1 MRVTVLVCLSLVFS
15 MLGFALW
22 PVYLLRLG
30 EAWSLSGVEIGT
42 IGGAYFAGYVI
53 ATPFFVSS
61 TDRIDAKNV
70 FICGSLLV
78 AFASLAFSL
87 LAKGFW
93 TTLPI
98 WALSGAG
105 LAGIYMPGLQI
116 LNARFD
122 PNFRVKIVPYYTAS
136 FSLGAA
142 LSFMFMGFCMTRIAA
157 HQAMVFVA
165 LSALGSAGIVAFTVD
180 ALKPNL
186 SVKSRS
192 SVLDFKRVFSDPI
205 NVAYTLSYA
214 GHNLELFA
222 YRSWIFAL
230 IVFLGTHN
238 TNSIPET
245 TAGIVLASM
254 TVSGILAS
262 LLGAKLCLKFPR
274 HKIISGIALL
284 SVTFG
289 IAAGF
294 SLNGSLWVILL
305 LLSLYY
311 FAIML
316 DSGGLTAG
324 IVEHSDDSNRGTVLA
339 SYSMFG
345 FVGSIIGPPL
355 VGLVLDWHGGVT
367 DHSAWKYAL
376 VTMAVGSFSVFFI
389 QQWAD
394 RLTSPR

>member
-1 MRVTVLVCLSLVFS
+1 MRLTILVCLSLVSS
-15 MLGFALW
+15 MSGFALW
-22 PVYLLRLG
+22 PVYLLQLG

-53 ATPFFVSS
+53 ATPPFVAS

-78 AFASLAFSL
+78 ASSSLAFSL

-93 TTLPI
+93 STLPI

-116 LNARFD
+116 LNTRFE
-122 PNFRVKIVPYYTAS
+122 PNFRVRIVPYYTAC

-142 LSFMFMGFCMTRIAA
+142 MSFIFMSFCVTRIEA
-157 HQAMVFVA
+157 HQVMVFVA
-165 LSALGSAGIVAFTVD
+165 LSAFGSAGIVALTVVSV
-180 ALKPNL
+180 KPNL
-186 SVKSRS
+186 SEKSRPS
-192 SVLDFKRVFSDPI
+192 FLNFKRVFSDPI

-214 GHNLELFA
+214 GHNFELFG

-230 IVFLGTHN
+230 IVFLGTHKPN
-238 TNSIPET
+238 NIPET
-245 TAGIVLASM
+245 TAGIILATM
-254 TVSGILAS
+254 TASGILAS
-262 LLGAKLCLKFPR
+262 LFGAKLCLSFSR
-274 HKIISGIALL
+274 HKIISGIAVL

-294 SLNGSLWVILL
+294 SLNGPLWVILL

-345 FVGSIIGPPL
+345 FVGSVIGPPF
-355 VGLVLDWHGGVT
+355 VGLVLDWNGGVT
-367 DHSAWKYAL
+367 DHNAWKYAL
-376 VTMAVGSFSVFFI
+376 VTMALGSLSVFFI
-389 QQWAD
+389 QQRANQ
-394 RLTSPR
+394 LASSS